1 MKNLYRLSAAL
12 LTVGMLGAAA
22 CSSCSPAPADDAKN
36 DPALQQQSYRCGPN
50 THREGN
56 QCVGDTQS
64 TSSRNASTKVLKTT
78 GNN

>member
-1 MKNLYRLSAAL
+1 MKNLSRLSAAL

-22 CSSCSPAPADDAKN
+22 CSSCSPAPEGASK
-36 DPALQQQSYRCGPN
+36 PAATQQSYNCGAN

-56 QCVGDTQS
+56 QCVGDTGTSRARKSS
-64 TSSRNASTKVLKTT
+64 TQVLKTT

>member
-1 MKNLYRLSAAL
+1 MKNLYRLSVAL

-22 CSSCSPAPADDAKN
+22 CSDCSGTPEDASKGEAMQ
-36 DPALQQQSYRCGPN
+36 PQSYRCGAN

-56 QCVGDTQS
+56 QCVGDTKS

>member
-22 CSSCSPAPADDAKN
+22 CSSCSPAPADASK

-56 QCVGDTQS
+56 QCVGDS
-64 TSSRNASTKVLKTT
+64 TGNSAQKSQTTVLKTT